1 MAKSPLYPDCDF
13 AIWFRSV
20 NENNVTGEPI
30 EGKKTGKNE
39 DVVSDDDDDF
49 LLRKQKELFPNGSMD
64 VSIKMGPVY
73 LMLAVNVF
81 NIYSMHFHL
90 YKSN

>member
-20 NENNVTGEPI
+20 NESNVTEEPI

-39 DVVSDDDDDF
+39 DIVSDDF
-49 LLRKQKELFPNGSMD
+49 LLRKQKELFLNGLMD